1 MLRTRITQ
9 NVFFFFDFRYRGP
22 GSPKLV
28 PRIAQSTNSAF
39 GAPVSL
45 LEVACLQFSV
55 TLRTCQFS
63 VLISRPI
70 DYDHDGKL
78 NLEEFRNGAYDIY
91 KNYVEFES
99 GGANVPSPEEMF
111 ETLDVKKDKY
121 VNLSSFRP
129 HFDRGDLT

>member
-1 MLRTRITQ
+1 M
-9 NVFFFFDFRYRGP
+9 
-22 GSPKLV
+22 

-55 TLRTCQFS
+55 TLRTYQFS